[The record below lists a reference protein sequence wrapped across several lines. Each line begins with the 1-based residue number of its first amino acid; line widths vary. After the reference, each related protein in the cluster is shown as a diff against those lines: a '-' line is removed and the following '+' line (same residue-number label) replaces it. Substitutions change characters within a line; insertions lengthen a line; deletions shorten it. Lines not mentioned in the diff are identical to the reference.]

1 MDNLYDKDEKNHY
14 ASIAKVAAVIVS
26 VMVLI
31 SLFGCTTIEGSTD
44 SRVNIIIFGGDGITE
59 LAESKPE
66 PVAEPK

>member
-1 MDNLYDKDEKNHY
+1 MYDEDEKNHY
-14 ASIAKVAAVIVS
+14 AAIAKVAIIAVII
-26 VMVLI
+26 MVLI
-31 SLFGCTTIEGSTD
+31 NLFGCTTIEGSTD